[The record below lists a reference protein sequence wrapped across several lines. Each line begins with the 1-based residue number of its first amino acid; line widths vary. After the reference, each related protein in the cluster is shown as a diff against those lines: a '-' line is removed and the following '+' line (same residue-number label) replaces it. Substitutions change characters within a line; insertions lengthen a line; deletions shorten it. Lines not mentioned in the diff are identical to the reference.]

1 MRLAEG
7 YRRAGMDDEAV
18 AVLAHGLAATPEHL
32 SGRVLQGR
40 LALDRADLAGA
51 RRLLEDVLA
60 ALPGHY
66 EALLGL
72 AEVERASGAAEAE
85 RLILEE
91 LRELAPEPA
100 VLVRLAELDGEDAR
114 PRMPPARRPTA
125 APMTRPSAPVPRD
138 GEQDPTRADTI
149 PSGPP
154 ARPGMFV
161 RPPAGSTGTSAG
173 SPDPSVSPRR
183 NAQDPFVNATMA
195 ELLASQGD
203 LDGALNMFAELVAR
217 EPGRKS
223 HRERF
228 VELGG
233 AAERLPP
240 EPEAVRST
248 GAAGLEQALR
258 DLVEGD

>member
-183 NAQDPFVNATMA
+183 NALDPTRGARRQTPRLRGGGPRPKTPRIRSSTPRWRSCWRRRATWT
-195 ELLASQGD
+195 
-203 LDGALNMFAELVAR
+203 
-217 EPGRKS
+217 
-223 HRERF
+223 ER
-228 VELGG
+228 
-233 AAERLPP
+233 
-240 EPEAVRST
+240 
-248 GAAGLEQALR
+248 
-258 DLVEGD
+258 